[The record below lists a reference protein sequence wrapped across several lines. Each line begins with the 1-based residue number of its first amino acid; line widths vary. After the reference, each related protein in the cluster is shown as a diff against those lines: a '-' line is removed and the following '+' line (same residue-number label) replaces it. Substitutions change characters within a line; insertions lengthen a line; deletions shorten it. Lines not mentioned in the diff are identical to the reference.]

1 MHKQRSGIGG
11 RSVEVD
17 QIVGDVSGKTP
28 ILIDDLI
35 AGGSI
40 YKHADALV
48 EAGANPVHIAIT
60 HPVLTGQACQLL
72 DRPSIQEIVTTN
84 TIPVPA
90 EKQINGRVRV
100 LSICLLYTSP
110 SPRDS

>member
-1 MHKQRSGIGG
+1 M
-11 RSVEVD
+11 
-17 QIVGDVSGKTP
+17 
-28 ILIDDLI
+28 IDDLI

-100 LSICLLYTSP
+100 LSIAPLLAEAIFRIHKHRSVSRVFFDQKLDFP
-110 SPRDS
+110 V